1 MKKKLSE
8 MSFFERIHH
17 SLEGKTFRNILIIT
31 LLISTAAVGF
41 GYFLYDT
48 SVRREYRTRTLQM
61 SRTAVLI
68 LNSSEVMDTA
78 ERVVKQYESM
88 TEEEREQLSDKKS
101 PLLEKFTDTYGK
113 EFDHICS
120 VLRQIQE
127 SNGGMAAFT
136 AFLDSEH
143 NRRVFICDSDEKSSF
158 CPPGSLDV
166 FDEEIIHDLQ
176 YGRQYILDSA
186 YGVEK
191 MSATIFR
198 MKPYG
203 YRCMAGTMVGVI
215 DGYPV
220 YVFFDTDMNQVTRV
234 GSNFLSIYIAL
245 MAMVLLFV
253 LILSVMHINKTIVYP
268 INQMA
273 AAAQAYIDDVGSM
286 HQNKEYFTKVN
297 INTGDEIENLALTMK
312 QMEVDLRKNIA
323 DLTKVTRERARIRT
337 ELGLAARIQAAM
349 LPHKFPPFPER
360 KEIDIFA
367 TMTPA
372 KEVGGDFYDF
382 FFIDEDHLGI
392 VIADVSGKGIPGALF
407 MMISKIIL
415 QSCAMLGK
423 GAAETLQKT
432 NEAICSNNQEEMFVT
447 AWFGILELST
457 GKLTASNAGHEYPT
471 IRKPNG
477 QYELVKDKHGFIIG
491 GMSESKYF
499 EYEWQLKPG
508 TSIFVYTDGVPEATA
523 ASGELF
529 GMDRMVEALNT
540 NPNADPEQVL
550 QNVQAGVDAFVQD
563 AEQFDDLTMLC
574 IRYNGAQKA

>member
-78 ERVVKQYESM
+78 ERVIRQYESM

-166 FDEEIIHDLQ
+166 FDEQIIHDLQ

-234 GSNFLSIYIAL
+234 GSNFLSIYIAI

-499 EYEWQLKPG
+499 EYEWQLEPG

-529 GMDRMVEALNT
+529 GMDRLVKALNT
-540 NPNADPEQVL
+540 DPDADPEQVL

>member
-1 MKKKLSE
+1 

-78 ERVVKQYESM
+78 DIVIKQYEKMS
-88 TEEEREQLSDKKS
+88 EEERVQLSDKKS
-101 PLLEKFTDTYGK
+101 PLLEKFVDAYGK

-136 AFLDSEH
+136 AFLDTEH

-166 FDEEIIHDLQ
+166 FDEQVIHDLQ

-186 YGVEK
+186 YGVDK
-191 MSATIFR
+191 MSATIFK
-198 MKPYG
+198 MEPYG
-203 YRCMAGTMVGVI
+203 YRCMAGTIVGII
-215 DGYPV
+215 DGFPI

-234 GSNFLSIYIAL
+234 GSNFLSIYIAI

-297 INTGDEIENLALTMK
+297 VNTGDEIENLALTMK
-312 QMEVDLRKNIA
+312 QMEIDLRKNIA
-323 DLTKVTRERARIRT
+323 DLTNVTRERSRIRT
-337 ELGLAARIQAAM
+337 ELGLASRIQAAM

-367 TMTPA
+367 VMNPA

-382 FFIDEDHLGI
+382 FFIDDDHLGI

-491 GMSESKYF
+491 GMSESTYT
-499 EYEWQLKPG
+499 EYEWQLEPG

-529 GMDRMVEALNT
+529 GMERMVQSLNT
-540 NPNADPEQVL
+540 DPDADPEQVL

-574 IRYNGAQKA
+574 LRYNGAQKA

>member
-423 GAAETLQKT
+423 GAAETMQKT